1 VDRVLVIL
9 LTLVPLWIVL
19 ARRARAGAWGAASA
33 ADRNL
38 AWQPPPAVEVERP
51 AAVPVATGLGSRLR
65 IALGLVGVVG
75 VAAWFGLADFESD
88 VPALTADRAAAVAA
102 ARAELQAR
110 GVVVPEGWRELST
123 VEAGPAIEDRFVWQ
137 EGGNDAYR
145 DLLGSYLATPQWLVR
160 YASFEGDVVERAEEY
175 QISVG
180 PSGRVERFEHQ
191 LPESRPGPRL
201 DVDAAREL
209 AKRAVAERLGLDPTR
224 LDEVSAEPEK
234 RPERVD
240 WRFVF
245 SDKAALPFEQG
256 DARAGVEIAGDEVVD
271 AFRFVHVPEDWERDE
286 RNRGSAAQLV
296 RIACAVAAVLILVA
310 GAVVGVVRWSKGR
323 FAPRTFAVS
332 LAAIVILG
340 LVGLANSWS
349 SITAQFSSAQP
360 FGLQAGMIVAGAIL
374 LLVASATGV
383 SLAVGLVHR
392 WVPRQP
398 SPFRAADAAI
408 AGGLGFAAAG
418 VAAVAGKAATQL
430 DPTWP
435 SFEATSATWPFV
447 AAALDPVSGWI
458 VGTALLLLTL
468 TFVEV
473 ASSGWTRRRAAMSA
487 ALVLAGLVLAGSDGV
502 ETVPRWLAAG
512 AVTGLLL
519 WLGYVLVLRRHLALL
534 PVAAAAMSFLSIV
547 REGTFRAFPAALP
560 GALTAGLLILA
571 AGFLWSRRLTA
582 DSQLPS

>member
-1 VDRVLVIL
+1 M
-9 LTLVPLWIVL
+9 
-19 ARRARAGAWGAASA
+19 
-33 ADRNL
+33 
-38 AWQPPPAVEVERP
+38 
-51 AAVPVATGLGSRLR
+51 
-65 IALGLVGVVG
+65 
-75 VAAWFGLADFESD
+75 
-88 VPALTADRAAAVAA
+88 
-102 ARAELQAR
+102 
-110 GVVVPEGWRELST
+110 
-123 VEAGPAIEDRFVWQ
+123 
-137 EGGNDAYR
+137 
-145 DLLGSYLATPQWLVR
+145 
-160 YASFEGDVVERAEEY
+160 
-175 QISVG
+175 
-180 PSGRVERFEHQ
+180 
-191 LPESRPGPRL
+191 
-201 DVDAAREL
+201 
-209 AKRAVAERLGLDPTR
+209 
-224 LDEVSAEPEK
+224 
-234 RPERVD
+234 
-240 WRFVF
+240 
-245 SDKAALPFEQG
+245 
-256 DARAGVEIAGDEVVD
+256 
-271 AFRFVHVPEDWERDE
+271 
-286 RNRGSAAQLV
+286 
-296 RIACAVAAVLILVA
+296 RIACTVAAVLIFVA
-310 GAVVGVVRWSKGR
+310 GAVVGVVRWSKSR
-323 FAPRTFAVS
+323 FAPRAFAVS

-340 LVGLANSWS
+340 LIGLANSWS

-408 AGGLGFAAAG
+408 AGGLGCAAAG

-435 SFEATSATWPFV
+435 SFEAASATWPFV
-447 AAALDPVSGWI
+447 AGALDPVSGWI
-458 VGTALLLLTL
+458 VGTALLLLIL
-468 TFVEV
+468 AFVEV

-582 DSQLPS
+582 DSQSPS